1 MSLWFFKFILDII
14 TELQWPNERINFEL
28 YQQWISERMRNMFST
43 DFKIRDTSVSGTE
56 MNSLWSETDA
66 EKFK

>member
-1 MSLWFFKFILDII
+1 MSLWVFNLILDII
-14 TELQWPNERINFEL
+14 TELQRPNERIDFEL
-28 YQQWISERMRNMFST
+28 YQQWISERIWNMFST